1 MQTWVRVMVAV
12 AALAAVGAMAAH
24 GQVRW
29 AAAILAASAIL
40 LAIGAWAGRLRS
52 TRRRMLSYVQV
63 IKPPLGHIEHRQA

>member
-12 AALAAVGAMAAH
+12 AAMAAVGAMAAH

-29 AAAILAASAIL
+29 AAALLAAGAVA
-40 LAIGAWAGRLRS
+40 LAIGAWAVRLRS
-52 TRRRMLSYVQV
+52 TRRRVLSYVQV